1 MKEAKKLYHI
11 EAMSDEHILV
21 GTDVKARNEEE
32 AVKTMKLVFGEK
44 INKDTIFLIVS
55 ENIQKNIINWKLY
68 LKIKFLKSINYFKI
82 KGSIIN

>member
-32 AVKTMKLVFGEK
+32 AVKTMKLVFGKKETSWQPRIHK
-44 INKDTIFLIVS
+44 QQLSLAGRLSFESKKRHQI
-55 ENIQKNIINWKLY
+55 
-68 LKIKFLKSINYFKI
+68 
-82 KGSIIN
+82 

>member
-32 AVKTMKLVFGEK
+32 AVTTMLLKKTCTEFCGDMEFFTKK
-44 INKDTIFLIVS
+44 MC
-55 ENIQKNIINWKLY
+55 
-68 LKIKFLKSINYFKI
+68 
-82 KGSIIN
+82 